1 VRKLRRNLVVAVL
14 RVNATRARVRVAEGP
29 GAFDGSGHV
38 ALVKVDGR
46 WRLDNSDV
54 IPYGD

>member
-1 VRKLRRNLVVAVL
+1 
-14 RVNATRARVRVAEGP
+14 VRVAEGP